1 MLFELAEIAA
11 WQVSV
16 LSNEICESMIRGSNS
31 RRVRKCPSSRRDR
44 MPGRR
49 ERPGNPGHAAR
60 VRVLAGDAGSVAPFF
75 PSRLQC
81 DLAETEA
88 GTVATLRETIEP
100 EAGGLPEPRREPAV
114 RPPYPPPS
122 EPDLPGCRPV
132 PLARRD
138 LDIRDGRFEYW
149 DDELTGWT
157 YASLKG
163 VGRRL
168 GKRDETGPDD
178 HPLAGRWRAA
188 RRWSRRR
195 TTAGRVRQAVVE
207 HRFRAHRHRLRDS
220 LVSWAH
226 PGRARFMT
234 ESGSGTP

>member
-11 WQVSV
+11 WQVSA

-163 VGRRL
+163 GGTEVGQ
-168 GKRDETGPDD
+168 
-178 HPLAGRWRAA
+178 AGRDR
-188 RRWSRRR
+188 
-195 TTAGRVRQAVVE
+195 
-207 HRFRAHRHRLRDS
+207 
-220 LVSWAH
+220 
-226 PGRARFMT
+226 PGRPSIGWEMAGCEAVEPEADNGREGPPSGGRTPAPSAPTPAPRLPGVLGASRSGTVVT